1 MVLPLVLPAIIV
13 GASIFAVRKAYD
25 AFFVNDE
32 AMDVNTHAKLTLEVA
47 ETEVTDAHDA
57 AKVSLA
63 ELANTRLKIWA
74 HPMARFH
81 ELYSRLENVD
91 LEGTK
96 AALSQDQL
104 ATIRSRITQDRR
116 ASEEFMTNGQ
126 DILRPNFS
134 SLPNNLAL
142 NSLLD
147 LGGIFMP
154 STAQTR
160 LAEAEENLSWAEKT
174 DDELGVT
181 ANKFWTI
188 QGAADSFRD
197 LLNALNPRLSRVVD
211 ELEEA
216 INVGGADF
224 RQFTP
229 ENKRAVYLSLQFVQG
244 MLLMLETP
252 MVTEDGNLCPGHEQ
266 GLSAGQEL
274 LVLREP

>member
-1 MVLPLVLPAIIV
+1 MVLLLVVPAIV
-13 GASIFAVRKAYD
+13 AGVSFFAARKAYD

-47 ETEVTDAHDA
+47 ETEVTDAHGA
-57 AKVSLA
+57 AKESLA

-104 ATIRSRITQDRR
+104 AVIRSRTTQDSG
-116 ASEEFMTNGQ
+116 ASGEFATNGH
-126 DILRPNFS
+126 DMLRPNFS

-154 STAQTR
+154 STTEAR
-160 LAEAEENLSWAEKT
+160 LAEAEENLSWAEQT
-174 DDELGVT
+174 DDELGIT
-181 ANKFWTI
+181 AKKFWAI
-188 QGAADSFRD
+188 QSAAESFRD
-197 LLNALNPRLSRVVD
+197 LLNALNPRMSRVVD

-216 INVGGADF
+216 INVGGVDF

-229 ENKRAVYLSLQFVQG
+229 ENKRAVYLSRQFVQV

-252 MVTEDGNLCPGHEQ
+252 MVTENGNLYPGHEQ
-266 GLSAGQEL
+266 GLNAG
-274 LVLREP
+274 REILALEEA